1 MDNRL
6 PAYFQLNRYNIAP
19 QDVVKTV
26 LHCDPTS
33 IQKKVIVTPVW
44 DVNVFAG
51 HLESMSEISKGVVYQ
66 LKYHGQ
72 LISFIR
78 SGIGAPM
85 TGDVILSLACTPCE
99 RVIFTGSIGGL
110 DASMKVGDLLIPKK
124 SLSGDGF
131 SRYLSPDIETKDCFL
146 QPAEPDSELQM
157 AVMKNAS
164 KICKK
169 DSVSLHSGTVFSIDS
184 VIAQFFRLEHLVK
197 KFGCIGI
204 EMETSSVFKAA
215 KLVDIR
221 ASALL
226 QVSDVIPVNKSLFS
240 GRSKRENEQRHLIR
254 RRVLAK
260 AVLDSIIDDI
270 T

>member
-6 PAYFQLNRYNIAP
+6 PAYFQLNRYNITP

-26 LHCDPTS
+26 LHCDPGS
-33 IQKKVIVTPVW
+33 IQTKAIVTPVW
-44 DVNVFAG
+44 DVDVFAS

-66 LKYHGQ
+66 WEYHGQ

-99 RVIFTGSIGGL
+99 RVIFTGSVGGL
-110 DASMKVGDLLIPKK
+110 DTSMKIGDLLIPKR

-131 SRYLSPDIETKDCFL
+131 SRYLGPHVETEDCFL
-146 QPAEPDSELQM
+146 QPAEPNSELQM
-157 AVMKNAS
+157 TVMKYAS
-164 KICKK
+164 KICKRE
-169 DSVSLHSGTVFSIDS
+169 SIALHSGTIFSIDS
-184 VIAQFFRLEHLVK
+184 VIAQFFRLEQLVK
-197 KFGCIGI
+197 NLGCIGI

-226 QVSDVIPVNKSLFS
+226 QVSDVIPLNKSLFS
-240 GRSKRENEQRHLIR
+240 GRSKREMERRHLIKR
-254 RRVLAK
+254 KVLAK
-260 AVLDSIIDDI
+260 AALESITDDAM
-270 T
+270 

>member
-6 PAYFQLNRYNIAP
+6 PAYFQLNRYNIES
-19 QDVVKTV
+19 QDVVETV
-26 LHCDPTS
+26 LHCSPGS

-44 DVNVFAG
+44 DVEVFAS
-51 HLESMSEISKGVVYQ
+51 HLKSTSEISKGIVYQ
-66 LKYHGQ
+66 CEYHGQ

-78 SGIGAPM
+78 CGIGAPM
-85 TGDVILSLACTPCE
+85 TGDVILSLACTPCQ
-99 RVIFTGSIGGL
+99 RVIFTGSVGGL
-110 DASMKVGDLLIPKK
+110 DASMKIGDVLIPKK

-131 SRYLSPDIETKDCFL
+131 SRYLGPDVETEDCFL

-157 AVMKNAS
+157 TVMKHAS
-164 KICKK
+164 KICKRE
-169 DSVSLHSGTVFSIDS
+169 SVALHSGTVFSTDS
-184 VIAQFFRLEHLVK
+184 VIAQFFRLEQVVK
-197 KFGCIGI
+197 NLGCIGI

-226 QVSDVIPVNKSLFS
+226 QVSDVIPLNKSLFS
-240 GRSKRENEQRHLIR
+240 GRSKREMER
-254 RRVLAK
+254 RQLVKRTVLAK
-260 AVLDSIIDDI
+260 AVLDSVIDDI

>member
-6 PAYFQLNRYNIAP
+6 PAYFQLSRYNIAP
-19 QDVVKTV
+19 RDVVKTV

-33 IQKKVIVTPVW
+33 IQKKAIVTPVW
-44 DVNVFAG
+44 DVEIFAS

-66 LKYHGQ
+66 LEYHGQ

-131 SRYLSPDIETKDCFL
+131 SRYLGPDVETEDCFL

-157 AVMKNAS
+157 SVMKHTS
-164 KICKK
+164 KICKRE
-169 DSVSLHSGTVFSIDS
+169 SVVLHSGTVFSTDS
-184 VIAQFFRLEHLVK
+184 VIAQFFRLEHLAK
-197 KFGCIGI
+197 NFGCIGI

-215 KLVDIR
+215 KLVNIK

-226 QVSDVIPVNKSLFS
+226 QVSDVIPLNKSLFS
-240 GRSKRENEQRHLIR
+240 GRLKQEMERRQFIKRK
-254 RRVLAK
+254 VLAK
-260 AVLDSIIDDI
+260 AALESITDGAM
-270 T
+270 